1 MNQNNNASRIKKL
14 KYGSL
19 SVVFTAAFI
28 GLILAFNLILSTIAP
43 KVNLAVDISK
53 KDLYSLSD
61 STKQILDSLKDSNF
75 KVTIYFLADR
85 DKYDS
90 DQYTMLV
97 RNLGEEFARNYPDH
111 ISVEYKNIE
120 KDPSFAKK
128 IVDETQTTGLS
139 SSYVV
144 VKGAYH
150 YRVISLD
157 AFFQTSSETGA
168 LYAFDGETRF
178 TAAILQCSIEKPQVV
193 TFTKGH
199 GEPDI
204 SKIIA
209 GETTSQS
216 DSNIKMLCNVLMT
229 AGFELKQ
236 TDLSTED
243 LDERTEIL
251 IINNPKT
258 DFFGIENK
266 DPNVKNEVDK
276 IIDFMSG
283 YKDIIVFV
291 DADTPPLPNLQEYL
305 SDRWGINYKPYHK
318 LSDMSHSI
326 ESDGF
331 SIVGQYAS
339 TTSGT
344 ASYNITSVLSGYPD
358 IKTVFK
364 NAVELETAPSNK
376 ATYVLETVMKTYG
389 TAKSVYKDET
399 PVSGEFPLMLLSTY
413 QDYGE
418 NNAKKY
424 KYVLLSSS
432 TAFATDTFMTTAFG
446 NNKVVLGAMR
456 VMSTERVVPD
466 IKAKPFTETA
476 MTIEAGT
483 ANTLTWLVT
492 AVFPIIIICVGVV
505 VFIKRRHL

>member
-1 MNQNNNASRIKKL
+1 MKNGAGHNGGAVMNENNNASRIKKL

-43 KVNLAVDISK
+43 KVNLAVDISTK
-53 KDLYSLSD
+53 ELYSLSD
-61 STKQILDSLKDSNF
+61 STKQILDTLKDSNF

-97 RNLGEEFARNYPDH
+97 RNLGEEFARNYPDN

-120 KDPSFAKK
+120 KDPSFAKQ
-128 IVDETQTTGLS
+128 IVDETQTTALS

-150 YRVISLD
+150 YRVLKLD

-168 LYAFDGETRF
+168 LYAFNGETLF
-178 TAAILQCSIEKPQVV
+178 TASILQSSIEKPQVV
-193 TFTKGH
+193 TFTK
-199 GEPDI
+199 
-204 SKIIA
+204 
-209 GETTSQS
+209 
-216 DSNIKMLCNVLMT
+216 
-229 AGFELKQ
+229 
-236 TDLSTED
+236 DLSTED

-258 DFFGIENK
+258 DFIGIENK
-266 DPNVKNEVDK
+266 DPSIKNEVDK
-276 IIDFMSG
+276 IIDFMTG
-283 YKDIIVFV
+283 YKDIMVFV
-291 DADTPPLPNLQEYL
+291 DANTPPLPNLQEYL
-305 SDRWGINYKPYHK
+305 STYWGINYKPYHK
-318 LSDMSHSI
+318 LSDMSHTI
-326 ESDGF
+326 EKDGF
-331 SIVGQYAS
+331 SIVGQYSA
-339 TTSGT
+339 TTSGS

-358 IKTVFK
+358 IRTVFR
-364 NAVELETAPSNK
+364 NAVELETVATNK
-376 ATYVLETVMKTYG
+376 ADYTLETVMKTYG
-389 TAKSVYKDET
+389 TAKSGYKDET
-399 PVSGEFPLMLLSTY
+399 PTSGEFPLMLLSTY
-413 QDYGE
+413 QNYGE
-418 NNAKKY
+418 NNAVKY
-424 KYVLLSSS
+424 KYVLLASS
-432 TAFATDTFMTTAFG
+432 TDFATDNFMTTAFG
-446 NNKVVLGAMR
+446 NSKVVLGAMR
-456 VMSTERVVPD
+456 IMSTERVVPD
-466 IKAKPFTETA
+466 IKAKPFAETA